1 MIYRVHQ
8 WIRTTIY
15 YKMMVIFFTYVN
27 INVKYEIFM
36 AKRTL
41 RGRQLTALPY
51 IPHQH
56 AHMGPIWEFIGL
68 YGYYLGLGQIC
79 GSPYGTHLGV
89 YWVIWVLPEIG
100 THMWFPIWDPSGSL
114 LGYIGTT

>member
-51 IPHQH
+51 IYSAAGHFS
-56 AHMGPIWEFIGL
+56 ALSVGFEFAPQL
-68 YGYYLGLGQIC
+68 C
-79 GSPYGTHLGV
+79 SS
-89 YWVIWVLPEIG
+89 
-100 THMWFPIWDPSGSL
+100 F
-114 LGYIGTT
+114 